1 MFKIT
6 KVEVNNSN
14 SIKLSDREQEA
25 ILGGGFG
32 SGLMA
37 AGAGMI
43 VADQIVR
50 HPSVPEPVKY
60 GAAVALPSAAFVAG
74 FVATPW

>member
-1 MFKIT
+1 MLKIT
-6 KVEVNNSN
+6 KVQVNNST
-14 SIKLSDREQEA
+14 SIDLSDREQDE

-37 AGAGMI
+37 AGAGVL

-50 HPSVPEPVKY
+50 HPSVPEPVKF